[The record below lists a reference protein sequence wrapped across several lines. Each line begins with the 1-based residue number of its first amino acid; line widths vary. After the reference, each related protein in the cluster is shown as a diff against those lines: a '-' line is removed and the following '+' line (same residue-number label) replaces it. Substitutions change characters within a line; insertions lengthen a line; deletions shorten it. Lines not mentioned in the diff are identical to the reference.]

1 MSPPAARSRHALDS
15 GFSLI
20 ELLVA
25 LALLSLLSGALI
37 QAVQFALR
45 TERATGTRANDSD
58 AVASTQLFLRRTLG
72 SLYPYEPATVEN
84 ASVVI
89 GTRESL
95 EFTADAPRAAALRGH
110 YRYRIEVR
118 QDGEAR
124 ELIVRAD
131 IDRAGFVTLPPR
143 DRAEVLLSGFER
155 LEFSYW
161 QRTDDGAGRWSPAWT
176 ERHRAPDLVRLR
188 VSFPAGDRRQ
198 FPELL
203 VRTRIDADAQC
214 EFDPV
219 SRRCREIST

>member
-1 MSPPAARSRHALDS
+1 MIPPAARPAHRLAS

-45 TERATGTRANDSD
+45 TERSTGARANDFDS
-58 AVASTQLFLRRTLG
+58 VASTQQFLRRTVG
-72 SLYPYEPATVEN
+72 TLYPYEPSTAEN
-84 ASVVI
+84 ASAVI

-95 EFTADAPRAAALRGH
+95 EFTADAPQAAAVRGH

-118 QDGEAR
+118 HDGETR

-131 IDRAGFVTLPPR
+131 LDRGGFIALPPR

-155 LEFSYW
+155 VEFSYW
-161 QRTDDGAGRWSPAWT
+161 QRTEDGTGLWSPAWT

-198 FPELL
+198 FPELM
-203 VRTRIDADAQC
+203 VRTQIDADAQC